1 MKHPLKVPNM
11 WLYFVLKHGFLAVFK
26 IRGMENGFV
35 SSYLNPSNRI
45 NRIVFW
51 DEICFWLCSCW
62 VCCATLHKHYPTVV
76 DQSTMNSGKN
86 PSVFFGLTAS
96 NKFPSIVSETH
107 EVFDSGQLLWIR
119 NVISRPWH
127 LCVNI
132 HQYSPSFVGRLAKK
146 SLYDIHIQP
155 TQTGLYPIFSA
166 SYPQVQWWP
175 KTQGAHMV
183 GGFKHDFK

>member
-1 MKHPLKVPNM
+1 M
-11 WLYFVLKHGFLAVFK
+11 
-26 IRGMENGFV
+26 
-35 SSYLNPSNRI
+35 
-45 NRIVFW
+45 VFW
-51 DEICFWLCSCW
+51 RCSKLGGW
-62 VCCATLHKHYPTVV
+62 KMDLFHLIWIHQTESTVSYFGMRFAFDFVRVGYVAQRCTNTILV

-166 SYPQVQWWP
+166 SYPQVQWCP